1 VTSPSAGDRGV
12 SLFDAVLLVCG
23 AVVGIGI
30 FFTPTQI
37 AEQVSSPG
45 MFLGVW
51 IAAGVLTLL
60 GCFTISELGA
70 AFPREGGIY
79 IYLLELVGP
88 LWAFLYGWSAVWIA
102 STGGLAVVATFM
114 GDNID
119 KEHSAQIG
127 AAVLLGFGAVCALG
141 LRVGARFQSLLMLS
155 KLAGIFALLYGGWS
169 LAGAPS
175 DPEPLLG
182 TTSASSGGGGSFA
195 LALLPALFAYMGWA
209 NLGNIT
215 NRLREP
221 VRDLPRAI
229 ILGMGG
235 VILLYVSLAAVYLH
249 AVGLEGIR
257 ENQLVASELARLA
270 FGSTGE
276 DVFRVGLAVSAG
288 GVCLCSLILLPWVTV
303 AMAKN
308 GHFFR
313 MFAFVHP
320 KTGAPLAS
328 LVTLVIIS
336 ICWML
341 FVDSDLVLE
350 AQGQNAIIVN
360 TILLGGYLSA
370 IRRQPGLKRPYKS
383 PFHPWIPRLYFVLLV
398 SMLAGQVHGLF
409 QERSLSDA
417 LTLLGISFGTLLSG
431 AIVYG
436 PWRWLVAR
444 ADREVKA

>member
-1 VTSPSAGDRGV
+1 MTSPGGRDRGV
-12 SLFDAVLLVCG
+12 GQFDAILLVCG
-23 AVVGIGI
+23 AVIGIGI

-37 AEQVSSPG
+37 AAQVSSPG

-51 IAAGVLTLL
+51 IAAGFLTLL
-60 GCFTISELGA
+60 GCFSISEMGA

-88 LWAFLYGWSAVWIA
+88 RWAFLYGWSAVWIA
-102 STGGLAVVATFM
+102 STGGLAVVANFL
-114 GDNID
+114 GNNID
-119 KEHSAQIG
+119 AEHGAQIG
-127 AAVLLGFGAVCALG
+127 AAALLGFGAVCGLG
-141 LRVGARFQSLLMLS
+141 LRVGAKFQSLLMVS
-155 KLAGIFALLYGGWS
+155 KLAGIFALLYGGWT
-169 LAGAPS
+169 LAGAPR

-182 TTSASSGGGGSFA
+182 TTHSPSGGVGAFA

-229 ILGMGG
+229 LLGMGG

-249 AVGLEGIR
+249 AVGIEGIR
-257 ENQLVASELARLA
+257 ENQVVASELARLA
-270 FGSTGE
+270 FGTTGE
-276 DVFRVGLAVSAG
+276 DLLRVGLTVSAG

-313 MFAFVHP
+313 VFAFVHP

-328 LVTLVIIS
+328 LAALVTIS
-336 ICWML
+336 ISWML
-341 FVDSDLVLE
+341 FADSGLVLE
-350 AQGQNAIIVN
+350 AQGQNAIIIN
-360 TILLGGYLSA
+360 TVLLGGYLRA
-370 IRRQPGLKRPYKS
+370 IRRRPELERPYKS
-383 PFHPWIPRLYFVLLV
+383 PLHPWIPRLYFVLLV
-398 SMLAGQVHGLF
+398 CMLAGQVYGLF
-409 QERSLSDA
+409 QERSVSDA
-417 LTLLGISFGTLLSG
+417 LTLLGISFGILFSG
-431 AIVYG
+431 VLVYS

-444 ADREVKA
+444 ADGAR

>member
-1 VTSPSAGDRGV
+1 MTSPGARDRGV
-12 SLFDAVLLVCG
+12 GQFDAILLVCG
-23 AVVGIGI
+23 AVIGIGI

-37 AEQVSSPG
+37 AAQVSSPG

-51 IAAGVLTLL
+51 IAAGFLTLL
-60 GCFTISELGA
+60 GCFSISEMGA

-102 STGGLAVVATFM
+102 STGGLAVVANFL
-114 GDNID
+114 GNNID
-119 KEHSAQIG
+119 AEHGAQIG
-127 AAVLLGFGAVCALG
+127 AAALLGFGAVCGLG
-141 LRVGARFQSLLMLS
+141 LRVGAKFQSLLMVS
-155 KLAGIFALLYGGWS
+155 KLAGIFALLYGGWT

-175 DPEPLLG
+175 DPEPLLK
-182 TTSASSGGGGSFA
+182 TSTGHGSGVGAFA

-215 NRLREP
+215 NRLRDP

-229 ILGMGG
+229 LFGMGG
-235 VILLYVSLAAVYLH
+235 VILLYVSLAVVYLH
-249 AVGLEGIR
+249 AVGLQGIV
-257 ENQLVASELARLA
+257 ENELVASEIARLS
-270 FGSTGE
+270 FGPTGE
-276 DVFRVGLAVSAG
+276 DLFHVGLAVSAG

-313 MFAFVHP
+313 VFAFVHP

-328 LVTLVIIS
+328 LAALVTIS
-336 ICWML
+336 ISWML
-341 FVDSDLVLE
+341 FADSGLVLE
-350 AQGQNAIIVN
+350 AQGQNAIIIN
-360 TILLGGYLSA
+360 TILLGGYLRA
-370 IRRQPGLKRPYKS
+370 ISRRPELERPYKS

-398 SMLAGQVHGLF
+398 SMLTGQVYGLF
-409 QERSLSDA
+409 QERSVSDA
-417 LTLLGISFGTLLSG
+417 LTLLGISFGILFSG
-431 AIVYG
+431 VIVYV

-444 ADREVKA
+444 ADSALQ

>member
-1 VTSPSAGDRGV
+1 MTSQGARDRSIG
-12 SLFDAVLLVCG
+12 LFDAVLLVSG
-23 AVVGIGI
+23 AVIGIGI

-37 AEQVSSPG
+37 ASQVASPG

-51 IAAGVLTLL
+51 VAAGFLTLL
-60 GCFTISELGA
+60 GCFSISEMGA

-88 LWAFLYGWSAVWIA
+88 MWAFLYGWSAVWIA

-114 GDNID
+114 GNNIN
-119 KEHSAQIG
+119 EEYGTQIG
-127 AAVLLGFGAVCALG
+127 VAVLLGFGALCALG
-141 LRVGARFQSLLMLS
+141 LRVGARSQSLMMLS
-155 KLAGIFALLYGGWS
+155 KLVGIFALLYGGWT
-169 LAGAPS
+169 LAGSPS
-175 DPEPLLG
+175 DPEPLLE
-182 TTSASSGGGGSFA
+182 SSSSRGGGVGGFA

-215 NRLREP
+215 NRLRDP

-229 ILGMGG
+229 LFGMGG

-257 ENQLVASELARLA
+257 ENELVASEVARLA
-270 FGSTGE
+270 FGATGE
-276 DVFRVGLAVSAG
+276 ELFEVGLAVSAG
-288 GVCLCSLILLPWVTV
+288 GVCLCSLILLPWITV

-313 MFAFVHP
+313 MFAVVHP

-328 LVTLVIIS
+328 LAALVIVSIS
-336 ICWML
+336 WML
-341 FVDSDLVLE
+341 LADSGLVLE
-350 AQGQNAIIVN
+350 AQGQNAIIIN
-360 TILLGGYLSA
+360 TILLGGYLNTL
-370 IRRQPGLKRPYKS
+370 RKRPDLERPFKS
-383 PFHPWIPRLYFVLLV
+383 PFHPWLPRLYFVLLV
-398 SMLAGQVHGLF
+398 SMLAAQVYGLF
-409 QERSLSDA
+409 EERSLADA
-417 LTLLGISFGTLLSG
+417 FTLLGISFGILLSG

-444 ADREVKA
+444 ADRAPQ

>member
-1 VTSPSAGDRGV
+1 MTSPRARDRGV
-12 SLFDAVLLVCG
+12 GQFDAILLVCG
-23 AVVGIGI
+23 AVIGIGI

-37 AEQVSSPG
+37 AAQVSSPG

-51 IAAGVLTLL
+51 IAAGFLTLL
-60 GCFTISELGA
+60 GCFSISEMGA

-102 STGGLAVVATFM
+102 STGGLAVVANFL
-114 GDNID
+114 GDIID
-119 KEHSAQIG
+119 EERGSLIG
-127 AAVLLGFGAVCALG
+127 AAALLGFGAICGLG
-141 LRVGARFQSLLMLS
+141 LRVGAKFQSLLMVS
-155 KLAGIFALLYGGWS
+155 KLAGIFALLYGGWT

-175 DPEPLLG
+175 DPEPLLK
-182 TTSASSGGGGSFA
+182 TTTGHGSGVGAFA

-215 NRLREP
+215 NRLRDP

-229 ILGMGG
+229 LFGMGG
-235 VILLYVSLAAVYLH
+235 VILLYVSLAVVYLH
-249 AVGLEGIR
+249 AVGLQGIV
-257 ENQLVASELARLA
+257 ENELVASEIARLT
-270 FGSTGE
+270 FGPTGE
-276 DVFRVGLAVSAG
+276 DLFHIGLAVSAG

-313 MFAFVHP
+313 VFAFVHP

-328 LVTLVIIS
+328 LATLVTIS
-336 ICWML
+336 ISWML
-341 FVDSDLVLE
+341 FADSGLVLE
-350 AQGQNAIIVN
+350 AQGQNAIIIN
-360 TILLGGYLSA
+360 TILLGGYLRA
-370 IRRQPGLKRPYKS
+370 ISRRPELKRPYKS

-398 SMLAGQVHGLF
+398 CMLAGQVYGLF
-409 QERSLSDA
+409 QERSVSDA
-417 LTLLGISFGTLLSG
+417 LTLLGISFGILFSG
-431 AIVYG
+431 VIVYV

-444 ADREVKA
+444 ADSALQ

>member
-1 VTSPSAGDRGV
+1 MTSPGGRDRGV
-12 SLFDAVLLVCG
+12 GQFDAILLVCG
-23 AVVGIGI
+23 AVIGIGI

-37 AEQVSSPG
+37 AAQVSSPG

-51 IAAGVLTLL
+51 IAAGFLTLL
-60 GCFTISELGA
+60 GCFSISEMGA

-88 LWAFLYGWSAVWIA
+88 RWAFLYGWSAVWIA
-102 STGGLAVVATFM
+102 STGGLAVVANFL
-114 GDNID
+114 GNNID
-119 KEHSAQIG
+119 AEHGAQIG
-127 AAVLLGFGAVCALG
+127 AAALLGFGAVCGLG
-141 LRVGARFQSLLMLS
+141 LRVGAKFQSLLMVS
-155 KLAGIFALLYGGWS
+155 KLAGIFALLYGGWT
-169 LAGAPS
+169 LAGAPR

-182 TTSASSGGGGSFA
+182 TTNSPSGGVGAFA

-229 ILGMGG
+229 LLGMGG

-257 ENQLVASELARLA
+257 ENQVVASELARLA
-270 FGSTGE
+270 FGTTGE
-276 DVFRVGLAVSAG
+276 DLLRVGLTVSAG

-313 MFAFVHP
+313 VFAFVHP

-328 LVTLVIIS
+328 LAALVTIS
-336 ICWML
+336 ISWML
-341 FVDSDLVLE
+341 FADSGLVLE
-350 AQGQNAIIVN
+350 AQGQNAIIIN
-360 TILLGGYLSA
+360 TVLLGGYLRA
-370 IRRQPGLKRPYKS
+370 IRRRPELERPYKS
-383 PFHPWIPRLYFVLLV
+383 PLHPWIPRLYFVLLV
-398 SMLAGQVHGLF
+398 CMLAGQVYGLF
-409 QERSLSDA
+409 QERSVSDA
-417 LTLLGISFGTLLSG
+417 LTLLGISFGILFSG
-431 AIVYG
+431 VLVYS

-444 ADREVKA
+444 ADGAR

>member
-1 VTSPSAGDRGV
+1 MTSPGARDRGV
-12 SLFDAVLLVCG
+12 GQFDAILLVCG
-23 AVVGIGI
+23 AVIGIGI

-37 AEQVSSPG
+37 AAQVSSPG

-51 IAAGVLTLL
+51 IAAGFLTLL
-60 GCFTISELGA
+60 GCFSISEMGA

-102 STGGLAVVATFM
+102 STGGLAVVANFL
-114 GDNID
+114 GNNID
-119 KEHSAQIG
+119 AEHGAQIG
-127 AAVLLGFGAVCALG
+127 AAVLLGFGAVCGLG
-141 LRVGARFQSLLMLS
+141 LRVGAKFQSLLMVS
-155 KLAGIFALLYGGWS
+155 KLAGIFALLYGGWT

-175 DPEPLLG
+175 DPEPLLK
-182 TTSASSGGGGSFA
+182 TSTGHGSGVGAFA

-215 NRLREP
+215 NRLRDP

-229 ILGMGG
+229 LFGMGG
-235 VILLYVSLAAVYLH
+235 VILLYVSLAVVYLH
-249 AVGLEGIR
+249 AVGLQGIV
-257 ENQLVASELARLA
+257 ENELVASEIARLS
-270 FGSTGE
+270 FGPTGE
-276 DVFRVGLAVSAG
+276 DLFHVGLAVSAG

-313 MFAFVHP
+313 VFAFVHP

-328 LVTLVIIS
+328 LAALVTVSIS
-336 ICWML
+336 WML
-341 FVDSDLVLE
+341 FADSGLVLE
-350 AQGQNAIIVN
+350 AQGQNAIIIN
-360 TILLGGYLSA
+360 TILLGGYLRA
-370 IRRQPGLKRPYKS
+370 ISRRPELERPYKS

-398 SMLAGQVHGLF
+398 SMLTGQVYGLF
-409 QERSLSDA
+409 QERSVSDA
-417 LTLLGISFGTLLSG
+417 LTLLGISFGILFSG
-431 AIVYG
+431 VIVYV

-444 ADREVKA
+444 ADSALQ

>member
-1 VTSPSAGDRGV
+1 VTSPGARDRGV
-12 SLFDAVLLVCG
+12 GQFDAILLVCG
-23 AVVGIGI
+23 AVIGIGI

-37 AEQVSSPG
+37 AAQVSSPG

-51 IAAGVLTLL
+51 IAAGFLTLL
-60 GCFTISELGA
+60 GCFSISEMGA

-102 STGGLAVVATFM
+102 STGGLAVVANFL
-114 GDNID
+114 GNNID
-119 KEHSAQIG
+119 AEHGAQIG
-127 AAVLLGFGAVCALG
+127 AAVLLGFGAVCGLG
-141 LRVGARFQSLLMLS
+141 LRVGAKFQSLLMVS
-155 KLAGIFALLYGGWS
+155 KLAGIFALLYGGWT

-175 DPEPLLG
+175 DPEPLLK
-182 TTSASSGGGGSFA
+182 TSTGHGSGVGAFA

-215 NRLREP
+215 NRLRDP

-229 ILGMGG
+229 LFGMGG
-235 VILLYVSLAAVYLH
+235 VILLYVSLAVVYLH
-249 AVGLEGIR
+249 AVGLQGIV
-257 ENQLVASELARLA
+257 ENELVASEIARLS
-270 FGSTGE
+270 FGPTGE
-276 DVFRVGLAVSAG
+276 DLFHVGLAVSAG

-313 MFAFVHP
+313 VFAFVHP

-328 LVTLVIIS
+328 LAALVTIS
-336 ICWML
+336 ISWML
-341 FVDSDLVLE
+341 FADSGLVLE
-350 AQGQNAIIVN
+350 AQGQNAIIIN
-360 TILLGGYLSA
+360 TILLGGYLRA
-370 IRRQPGLKRPYKS
+370 ISRRPELERPYKS

-398 SMLAGQVHGLF
+398 SMLTGQVYGLF
-409 QERSLSDA
+409 QERSVSDA
-417 LTLLGISFGTLLSG
+417 LTLLGISFGILFSG
-431 AIVYG
+431 VIVYV

-444 ADREVKA
+444 ADSALQ